1 MVHFSELKRT
11 PEPLRE
17 ERNRDNIAGVFVD
30 VLTVILHTD
39 ELDKDDDDE
48 EEEEEEEEGEEEE
61 EVFSEAGGEGWGVAP
76 VGTHGTTWA
85 SRDSRGSGRSL
96 LRTPMIDIGPF
107 LTHVNANA

>member
-1 MVHFSELKRT
+1 LVHFSELKRT

-48 EEEEEEEEGEEEE
+48 EEEEEEEK
-61 EVFSEAGGEGWGVAP
+61 
-76 VGTHGTTWA
+76 T
-85 SRDSRGSGRSL
+85 RDWSAIVLTIATFFFFFFFFFFPLSPTSRGGSFPL
-96 LRTPMIDIGPF
+96 F
-107 LTHVNANA
+107 LF

>member
-1 MVHFSELKRT
+1 LVHFSELKRT

-48 EEEEEEEEGEEEE
+48 EEEEEEEEEK
-61 EVFSEAGGEGWGVAP
+61 
-76 VGTHGTTWA
+76 T
-85 SRDSRGSGRSL
+85 RDWSAIVLTIATFFFFFFFFFPLSPTSRGGSFPLFLFYSSVVLFRSV
-96 LRTPMIDIGPF
+96 
-107 LTHVNANA
+107 VNSFFSFW

>member
-39 ELDKDDDDE
+39 ELDKDNDDDDDEKEEEEEEDE
-48 EEEEEEEEGEEEE
+48 EEEEEEEEKTRDWSAI
-61 EVFSEAGGEGWGVAP
+61 VLTIATLFFFFSFFP
-76 VGTHGTTWA
+76 LSPT
-85 SRDSRGSGRSL
+85 SRGGYFFWCR
-96 LRTPMIDIGPF
+96 PF
-107 LTHVNANA
+107 